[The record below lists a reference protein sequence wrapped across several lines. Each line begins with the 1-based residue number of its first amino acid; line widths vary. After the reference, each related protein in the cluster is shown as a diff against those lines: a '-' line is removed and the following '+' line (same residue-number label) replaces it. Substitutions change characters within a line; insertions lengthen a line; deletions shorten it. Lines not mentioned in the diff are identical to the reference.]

1 MHKDNLVQEVVYL
14 YHIADIVDETINC
27 DRYIHGNLMT
37 ILDMRDLNRE
47 FFTIFAIQSLHTL
60 FYYAKSGVTFE
71 M

>member
-37 ILDMRDLNRE
+37 ILNMRDLNRE
-47 FFTIFAIQSLHTL
+47 F
-60 FYYAKSGVTFE
+60 
-71 M
+71 